1 MTANQEHSR
10 KIACDLSSV
19 QRNPP
24 GRWGVHTSIGGREAL
39 EVPPT
44 GVGEPK
50 PCGSGGLWIYSG
62 PSRPPGRFS
71 DPPDPKFLPRIMET
85 KRPTNPVAEEILGGY
100 FPVLD
105 HGFVS
110 LVDYMGS
117 DEDVERAARVSYG
130 YGTRKVSQ
138 TRGLI
143 RYLRRHHHTTPS
155 EMVELK
161 FHCAMPMFVAR
172 QWIRHRT
179 ACLAEG
185 TEVYFDLPGG
195 IRRRGNQLYKL
206 PIEEVW
212 RRFQPTAN
220 RHRLDKQRNPY
231 FRRDRVKEMRLRQ
244 MDEVTGRI
252 DHTRVVNVFRNGPK
266 HAFRMVLADGKK
278 ITATADHRFRF
289 AEGWRTLHQATG
301 LEKRGGRAIWRAGDY
316 YVHVNGL
323 VAESPALY
331 QDKEWLKRQYA
342 EQRRDIRDIAEDCGV
357 SYHTIRKWLTRHELT
372 DPRRGRFSGGD
383 SPWNRDLTYKL
394 GPRELSAEWVAA
406 NQRSRSGP
414 ASNFWRGGGAS
425 ERDAI
430 GRWTTQVAH
439 KVHAENGWTCQ
450 LCAQRADE
458 LHCHHIIPVWAD
470 ESKARELLNLT
481 TLCGP
486 CHRKVTGHELDYVER
501 LGGGPIRT
509 EWQRRPRVP
518 WNELTIT
525 RLVRVERFEYVG
537 IRETYDL
544 EVEGPS
550 HNFIANGIVTH
561 NSVNEYSGRYSL
573 MPLLF
578 YKPDLDHFALQ
589 SSDNQQGRRPEP
601 ASAELYKKAIEHW
614 DRVRE
619 EAASGY
625 RWMVEEEVA
634 RELARIDLP
643 LSTYTQWYWKIDLH
657 NLFHFLTLRV
667 DPHAQWEIQEFA
679 RVMAGML
686 KRVAPL
692 SYEAWIDY
700 NVRAHP
706 MSRGEMDVL
715 RRLLEADSEGVR
727 TREGGESLALKDFQE
742 FGLAPREAREF
753 VAKFQPVDVP
763 DYELDVSLMRR
774 AEDMAAELEEAVPG
788 SFE

>member
-1 MTANQEHSR
+1 MPE
-10 KIACDLSSV
+10 DSV
-19 QRNPP
+19 RVPAGTSTRN
-24 GRWGVHTSIGGREAL
+24 GSDAATRADRSLAARDGFESIPAHRL
-39 EVPPT
+39 RR
-44 GVGEPK
+44 VG
-50 PCGSGGLWIYSG
+50 CSG
-62 PSRPPGRFS
+62 
-71 DPPDPKFLPRIMET
+71 PPDPYFQPRLMET
-85 KRPTNPVAEEILGGY
+85 KRPTNPAAEEILGGY

-185 TEVYFDLPGG
+185 TEIYFDLPGG

-206 PIEEVW
+206 SIEEVW
-212 RRFQPTAN
+212 ERFQATVN
-220 RHRLDKQRNPY
+220 RHRPDKQRNPY
-231 FRRDRVKEMRLRQ
+231 FKRDRVKEMRLRQ
-244 MDEVTGRI
+244 MDEETGRI
-252 DHTRVVNVFRNGPK
+252 NRTQVVDVLKNGPK
-266 HAFRMVLADGKK
+266 PVFRMVLADGKE

-289 AEGWRTLHQATG
+289 AEGWRTLHQATC
-301 LEKRGGRAIWRAGDY
+301 LEERGGRAAWRSGDY
-316 YVHVNGL
+316 YIHVNGF
-323 VAESPALY
+323 VAEAPALY
-331 QDKEWLKRQYA
+331 QDKEWLRRQYG
-342 EQRRDIRDIAEDCGV
+342 EQGRDIRDIAEDCGV

-372 DPRRGRFSGGD
+372 EPGRGCFSDGH
-383 SPWNRDLTYKL
+383 SSWKRDLTYEL
-394 GPRELSAEWVAA
+394 GPS
-406 NQRSRSGP
+406 
-414 ASNFWRGGGAS
+414 S
-425 ERDAI
+425 ERSAI

-439 KVHAENGWTCQ
+439 RVHAENGWTCQ
-450 LCAQRADE
+450 LCGQRAAE
-458 LHCHHIIPVWAD
+458 LHCHHIVPVWAD
-470 ESKARELLNLT
+470 ESKARELQNLT

-486 CHRKVTGHELDYVER
+486 CHRSVAGNELDYVER

-509 EWQRRPRVP
+509 EWRKRPRVP
-518 WNELTIT
+518 WNKLTCT

-537 IRETYDL
+537 VRETYDL
-544 EVEGPS
+544 EVEGPF

-578 YKPDLDHFALQ
+578 YKPDQDHFALQ
-589 SSDNQQGRRPEP
+589 SPDNQQGRRPEA
-601 ASAELYKKAIEHW
+601 ASQELYREAVEHW
-614 DRVRE
+614 DRVRD
-619 EAASGY
+619 EASGGY

-657 NLFHFLTLRV
+657 NLFHFLTLRA

-692 SYEAWIDY
+692 GYEAWIDY

-715 RRLLEADSEGVR
+715 RHLLEADAEGVGP
-727 TREGGESLALKDFQE
+727 REGGESLALKDFRE
-742 FGLAPREAREF
+742 FGLSGREAREF
-753 VAKFQPVDVP
+753 VEKLQPTDVP
-763 DYELDVSLMRR
+763 DYELDLTLMRR
-774 AEDMAAELEEAVPG
+774 AEDMAAELEAAVPG